1 VHSVV
6 FSRFPELES
15 DRRFRVSDAHLKSLR
30 MYHNNPDQLNLIPLR
45 SRQFGYKELAPT
57 SDEDMDHYG

>member
-1 VHSVV
+1 
-6 FSRFPELES
+6 
-15 DRRFRVSDAHLKSLR
+15 